1 MDESTPTVALAPSPT
16 PVPTAGDHRRRSAR
30 FFLVHLALTFVLR
43 LPAFV
48 VPVFNSDETFLA
60 TQAHVI
66 EQGGN
71 LYEQAADRKPPL
83 VPYIYAGTFAFFGTT
98 ALWSV
103 RIMAMLAVAVT
114 AFLLALEA
122 RRRWGERAGWI
133 AGGLFVFAMVAFAP
147 QDGQAANFE
156 VFMLPFMTAAVLFAR
171 RQRGMASGAMVA
183 FATLAK
189 QTGAATLLPVVYL
202 LARGKGKRGVAQVAL
217 GFAIPTM
224 VVALIVGPSQLFYW
238 AVQGNGSYLGVQALS
253 AGVWVMFLAMTSG
266 WAVCNLPIL
275 WRIPAAWRERRARAL
290 DGGTNTDLWL
300 WVVSGVGS
308 VAVGLRFFGHY
319 YIQLVPPVVLLTA
332 GALSHASRRAVR
344 STVAAA
350 AALAVLFS
358 AAGYF
363 LHPFGPEPN
372 YESVSRYLATTAHPN
387 DPIFVWGNVPE
398 IYWAS
403 GKLPATKF
411 LTTSFMI
418 GNYPGRAQDEE
429 TVDET
434 TKQAWDDFYQ
444 DFADHPPRFFV
455 DTSTA
460 TQDVRGAANWP
471 IWKFPR
477 LARIVADD
485 YRYTVTI
492 DGYRIYERK

>member
-1 MDESTPTVALAPSPT
+1 MDESTHAVALTGAAPP
-16 PVPTAGDHRRRSAR
+16 PVAADHRRRLAR
-30 FFLVHLALTFVLR
+30 FFLVLLACTFVLR

-66 EQGGN
+66 EQGGQ
-71 LYEQAADRKPPL
+71 LYEQATDRKPPL
-83 VPYIYAGTFAFFGTT
+83 VPYIYAGTFAFFGTM

-103 RIMAMLAVAVT
+103 RLVAMLAVALT

-133 AGGLFVFAMVAFAP
+133 AGLLFVFAMVAFAP

-156 VFMLPFMTAAVLFAR
+156 VYMLPFMTAAVVFAR

-202 LARGKGKRGVAQVAL
+202 LARGKGKRGVAQVAI
-217 GFAIPTM
+217 GFAVPTV
-224 VVALIVGPSQLFYW
+224 VVALVVGPSQLFYW
-238 AVQGNGSYLGVQALS
+238 AVQGNGSYLGVQAFS
-253 AGVWVMFLAMTSG
+253 ASVWVMFLAMTSG
-266 WAVCNLPIL
+266 WAVCNLPLL
-275 WRIPAAWRERRARAL
+275 WRIPAAWRARATRAL
-290 DGGTNTDLWL
+290 DGERNTDLWL
-300 WVVSGVGS
+300 WLLSGVLS

-319 YIQLVPPVVLLTA
+319 YMQLVPPLVLLTA
-332 GALSHASRRAVR
+332 GALAHASRRAVR
-344 STVAAA
+344 GTVAAA
-350 AALAVLFS
+350 AALALLFS

-363 LHPFGPEPN
+363 LHPFGPEPD
-372 YESVSRYLATTAHPN
+372 YKSVSRYLATTAHPN

-411 LTTSFMI
+411 LTSSFMI
-418 GNYPGRAQDEE
+418 GNYPGRPQDEP

-434 TKQAWDDFYQ
+434 TKQAWDDFYR

-460 TQDVRGAANWP
+460 KEDVRGAGNWP

-477 LARIVADD
+477 LARIVSEQ
-485 YRYTVTI
+485 YRYVVTI
-492 DGYRIYERK
+492 DGYDIYERK